1 MMEPI
6 EKTITSLDWMTITLF
21 VGLVILAL
29 GKYLFH
35 KKFLNFIILP
45 FNDKYILLHNKK
57 GQFSHWFHLLLTL
70 FQLINLSLFL
80 FLVLNTF
87 DLIPL
92 DETATNYL
100 IILGFLALFELV
112 KFILQ
117 MFTGFVFNNVGFIGG
132 LIFSKISY
140 LNYSSIVF
148 CIANILLIYISTD
161 SKTVIY
167 AAISLI
173 LLINGIGITK
183 LLKNHQKAMFPYF
196 MYFILYLCTLEI
208 APLVLIGSYFKG

>member
-1 MMEPI
+1 MDPI
-6 EKTITSLDWMTITLF
+6 EKTIVSMDWMTLTLF
-21 VGLVILAL
+21 VGLVVLAL

-70 FQLINLSLFL
+70 FQIINLSLFI
-80 FLVLNTF
+80 FLALQTF
-87 DLIPL
+87 DLFPFEKTI
-92 DETATNYL
+92 TNYI

-112 KFILQ
+112 KFLLQ
-117 MFTGFVFNNVGFIGG
+117 MFTGFIFNNLSLVGS

-140 LNYSSIVF
+140 LNYSSIVIA
-148 CIANILLIYISTD
+148 IANILLIYITTD
-161 SKTVIY
+161 SKTIIY
-167 AAISLI
+167 IALSLI
-173 LLINGIGITK
+173 VLINGIGITK
-183 LLKNHQKAMFPYF
+183 LLKNHQKALFPYF
-196 MYFILYLCTLEI
+196 VYFILYLCTLEI

>member
-1 MMEPI
+1 MEPI
-6 EKTITSLDWMTITLF
+6 EKTIVSMDWMTLTLF
-21 VGLVILAL
+21 VGLVVLAL

-70 FQLINLSLFL
+70 FQIINLSLFI
-80 FLVLNTF
+80 FLVLQTF
-87 DLIPL
+87 DLFPFEKTI
-92 DETATNYL
+92 TNYI

-112 KFILQ
+112 KFLLQ
-117 MFTGFVFNNVGFIGG
+117 MFTGFVFNNLSLMGS

-140 LNYSSIVF
+140 LNYSSIV
-148 CIANILLIYISTD
+148 IAVANILLIYITTN
-161 SKTVIY
+161 SKTIIY
-167 AAISLI
+167 VALSLI
-173 LLINGIGITK
+173 FLINGIGITK
-183 LLKNHQKAMFPYF
+183 VLKNHQKALFPYF
-196 MYFILYLCTLEI
+196 VYFILYLCTLEI

>member
-1 MMEPI
+1 MDPI
-6 EKTITSLDWMTITLF
+6 EKTIVSMDWMTLTLF
-21 VGLVILAL
+21 VGLVVLAL

-70 FQLINLSLFL
+70 FQIINLSLFIL
-80 FLVLNTF
+80 LVLQIF
-87 DLIPL
+87 DLFPFEKTI
-92 DETATNYL
+92 TNYI

-112 KFILQ
+112 KFLLQ
-117 MFTGFVFNNVGFIGG
+117 MFTGFVFNNLSLMGS

-140 LNYSSIVF
+140 LNYSSIV
-148 CIANILLIYISTD
+148 IAVANILLVYITTN
-161 SKTVIY
+161 SKTIIY
-167 AAISLI
+167 VALSLI
-173 LLINGIGITK
+173 FLINGIGITK
-183 LLKNHQKAMFPYF
+183 VLKNHQKALFPYF
-196 MYFILYLCTLEI
+196 VYFILYLCTLEI

>member
-1 MMEPI
+1 MDPI
-6 EKTITSLDWMTITLF
+6 EKTIVSMDWMTLTLF
-21 VGLVILAL
+21 VGLVVLAL

-70 FQLINLSLFL
+70 FQIINLSLFIL
-80 FLVLNTF
+80 LVLQIF
-87 DLIPL
+87 DLFPFEKTI
-92 DETATNYL
+92 TNYI

-112 KFILQ
+112 KFLLQ
-117 MFTGFVFNNVGFIGG
+117 MFTGFVFNNLSLVGS

-140 LNYSSIVF
+140 LNYSSIV
-148 CIANILLIYISTD
+148 IAVANILLIYITTD
-161 SKTVIY
+161 SKTIIY
-167 AAISLI
+167 IAFSLI
-173 LLINGIGITK
+173 VLINGIGITK
-183 LLKNHQKAMFPYF
+183 LLKNHQKALFPYF
-196 MYFILYLCTLEI
+196 VYFILYLCTLEI

>member
-1 MMEPI
+1 MNPI

-21 VGLVILAL
+21 VGLVVLAL

-70 FQLINLSLFL
+70 FQLINLSLFI
-80 FLVLNTF
+80 FLVLKVF
-87 DLIPL
+87 DLIPY
-92 DETATNYL
+92 EKTVVVYL

-112 KFILQ
+112 KFFLQ
-117 MFTGFVFNNVGFIGG
+117 MFVGLVFNNLNLVGS

-140 LNYSSIVF
+140 LNYSSIIIS
-148 CIANILLIYISTD
+148 IANILLIYIATS
-161 SKTVIY
+161 SKTTIY
-167 AAISLI
+167 MALTLI
-173 LLINGIGITK
+173 ILINGIGMAK
-183 LLKNHQKAMFPYF
+183 LLKNHQKALFPYF
-196 MYFILYLCTLEI
+196 MYFILYLCALEI
-208 APLVLIGSYFKG
+208 APLVLIGSYLKG

>member
-1 MMEPI
+1 M
-6 EKTITSLDWMTITLF
+6 DWMTLTLF
-21 VGLVILAL
+21 VGLVVLAL

-70 FQLINLSLFL
+70 FQIINLSLFI
-80 FLVLNTF
+80 FLVLQTF
-87 DLIPL
+87 DLFPFEKTI
-92 DETATNYL
+92 TNYI

-112 KFILQ
+112 KFLLQ
-117 MFTGFVFNNVGFIGG
+117 MFTGFVFNNLSLMGS

-140 LNYSSIVF
+140 LNYSSIV
-148 CIANILLIYISTD
+148 IAVANILLIYITTN
-161 SKTVIY
+161 SKTIIY
-167 AAISLI
+167 VALSLI
-173 LLINGIGITK
+173 FLINGIGITK
-183 LLKNHQKAMFPYF
+183 VLKNHQKALFPYF
-196 MYFILYLCTLEI
+196 VYFILYLCTLEI

>member
-1 MMEPI
+1 M
-6 EKTITSLDWMTITLF
+6 DWMTLTLF
-21 VGLVILAL
+21 VGLVVLAL

-70 FQLINLSLFL
+70 FQIINLSLFI
-80 FLVLNTF
+80 FLVLQTF
-87 DLIPL
+87 DLFPFEKTI
-92 DETATNYL
+92 TNYI

-112 KFILQ
+112 KFLLQ
-117 MFTGFVFNNVGFIGG
+117 MFTGFVFNNLSLMGS

-140 LNYSSIVF
+140 LNYSSIV
-148 CIANILLIYISTD
+148 IAVANILLIYITTN
-161 SKTVIY
+161 SKTIIY
-167 AAISLI
+167 VALSLI
-173 LLINGIGITK
+173 FLINGIGITK
-183 LLKNHQKAMFPYF
+183 VLKNNQKALFPYF
-196 MYFILYLCTLEI
+196 VYFILYLCTLEI

>member
-1 MMEPI
+1 M
-6 EKTITSLDWMTITLF
+6 DWMTLTLF
-21 VGLVILAL
+21 VGLVVLAL

-70 FQLINLSLFL
+70 FQIINLSLFI
-80 FLVLNTF
+80 FLALQTF
-87 DLIPL
+87 DLFPFEKTI
-92 DETATNYL
+92 TNYI

-112 KFILQ
+112 KFLLQ
-117 MFTGFVFNNVGFIGG
+117 MFTGFVFNNLSLVGS

-140 LNYSSIVF
+140 LNYSSIV
-148 CIANILLIYISTD
+148 IAVANILLIYITTD
-161 SKTVIY
+161 SKTIIY
-167 AAISLI
+167 IAFSLI
-173 LLINGIGITK
+173 VLINGIGITK
-183 LLKNHQKAMFPYF
+183 LLKNHQKALFPYF
-196 MYFILYLCTLEI
+196 VYFILYLCTLEI

>member
-1 MMEPI
+1 MNPI

-21 VGLVILAL
+21 VGLVVLAL

-70 FQLINLSLFL
+70 FQLINLSLFI
-80 FLVLNTF
+80 FLVLNVF
-87 DLIPL
+87 DLIPY
-92 DETATNYL
+92 EKTVVVYL

-112 KFILQ
+112 KFFLQ
-117 MFTGFVFNNVGFIGG
+117 MFVGLVFNNLNLVGS

-140 LNYSSIVF
+140 LNYSSIIIS
-148 CIANILLIYISTD
+148 IANILLIYIATS
-161 SKTVIY
+161 SKATIY
-167 AAISLI
+167 MALTLI
-173 LLINGIGITK
+173 ILINGIGMAK
-183 LLKNHQKAMFPYF
+183 LLKNHQKALFPYF
-196 MYFILYLCTLEI
+196 MYFILYLCALEI
-208 APLVLIGSYFKG
+208 APLVLIGSYLKG

>member
-1 MMEPI
+1 M
-6 EKTITSLDWMTITLF
+6 DWMTLTLF
-21 VGLVILAL
+21 VGLVVLAL

-70 FQLINLSLFL
+70 FQIINLSLFIL
-80 FLVLNTF
+80 LVLQIF
-87 DLIPL
+87 DLFPFEKTI
-92 DETATNYL
+92 TNYI

-112 KFILQ
+112 KFLLQ
-117 MFTGFVFNNVGFIGG
+117 MFTGFVFNNLSLVGS

-140 LNYSSIVF
+140 LNYSSIV
-148 CIANILLIYISTD
+148 IAVANILLIYITTD
-161 SKTVIY
+161 SKTIIY
-167 AAISLI
+167 IAFSLI
-173 LLINGIGITK
+173 VLINGIGITK
-183 LLKNHQKAMFPYF
+183 LLKNHQKALFPYF
-196 MYFILYLCTLEI
+196 VYFILYLCTLEI